1 MAELKFFFDYRSP
14 YAYLAHTQLRGCGAQ
29 IRYFPFD
36 IRALMEKVGN
46 VPTSVIC
53 KAKNRYVQADLRR
66 WAAHYKVPFQRH
78 PDILEIDF
86 NRLLRATLCASELAP
101 VGEVV
106 TALFSAVWGEP
117 EPLKTPS
124 DVTAIVERCGRH
136 QPSLAAS
143 MDEAAWEA
151 ALERVTTEAAYLG
164 IFGAPSIVVG
174 DELFFGN
181 DRLDFVRIALER
193 TS

>member
-1 MAELKFFFDYRSP
+1 MAELKFVFDYRSP
-14 YAYLAHTQLRGCGAQ
+14 YAYLAHTQLRGCGAE

-66 WAAHYKVPFQRH
+66 WAAHYKVPFKRH
-78 PDILEIDF
+78 PDILKVDF

-106 TALFSAVWGEP
+106 TALFNAVWGEP
-117 EPLKTPS
+117 EPLSTPS
-124 DVTAIVERCGRH
+124 DVAVIFERAGLH
-136 QPSLAAS
+136 QPSLEAS
-143 MDEAAWEA
+143 MDAATWET
-151 ALERVTTEAAYLG
+151 ALERVTTEAADLG
-164 IFGAPSIVVG
+164 VFGAPSIFVG

-193 TS
+193 AS